1 MKENYRNI
9 KVVIYSGFDDFE
21 FAREAVHL
29 EAEEYLLK
37 PISVKDMEEVL
48 TRIRQ
53 KLDDEINEHRN
64 MNRLYEYYQK
74 SLPAMQEQLVM
85 GILEGKVTGERA
97 QNMLESYEM
106 DFRAPYYVVSLLYVD
121 TGSAVPAR
129 QNPIASQSIFFFM
142 ARSTSISS
150 STSKI
155 LYKSIISHPIR
166 LFRLSNTTLSIV

>member
-1 MKENYRNI
+1 MDLYKILLVDDEMDVLRAMKKKIDWEAMGFCLAGTAENGQEALEMAEQLHIDVVMTDIKMPYMDGLTLCRKLKENYRNI

-85 GILEGKVTGERA
+85 GILEGKGDRRA
-97 QNMLESYEM
+97 GAEYAGKL
-106 DFRAPYYVVSLLYVD
+106 
-121 TGSAVPAR
+121 
-129 QNPIASQSIFFFM
+129 
-142 ARSTSISS
+142 
-150 STSKI
+150 
-155 LYKSIISHPIR
+155 
-166 LFRLSNTTLSIV
+166 

>member
-1 MKENYRNI
+1 MDLYKILLVDDEMDVLRAMKKKIDWEAMGFCLAGTAENGQEALEMAEQLHIDVVMTDIKMPYMDGLTLCRKLKENYRNI

-64 MNRLYEYYQK
+64 MNRLYE
-74 SLPAMQEQLVM
+74 
-85 GILEGKVTGERA
+85 
-97 QNMLESYEM
+97 
-106 DFRAPYYVVSLLYVD
+106 
-121 TGSAVPAR
+121 
-129 QNPIASQSIFFFM
+129 
-142 ARSTSISS
+142 
-150 STSKI
+150 
-155 LYKSIISHPIR
+155 
-166 LFRLSNTTLSIV
+166 